1 MNKRFLRYLRSTLL
15 RMLTLLL
22 AVSMISFL
30 LIILSPID
38 PVDAYLGAANV
49 SEEQRSAIAEYWGFN
64 KSPIERYSLWLGH
77 VLQGDMGESITYQQP
92 VLKII
97 GERFQAS
104 LALMGLAWVLSGVLG
119 FILGIVAA
127 MNKDGCLDRAIKTF
141 CLTLASTPLFW
152 LGLLFLMVFA
162 IELQWF
168 PMGLA
173 APMEKL
179 AHEVTLGERIYHL
192 ILPALTLS
200 VSGVA
205 GIALHTRQKLI
216 DILKSEYILFAKARG
231 EKPREIIWRH
241 GLRNIAL
248 PGITLQFASISELF
262 GGSILAEK
270 VFSYPGLGNAATMA
284 GLKGDAPLLLGIA
297 LFSVLFVFTGNVMA
311 NIIYGI
317 IDPQIREGGSHES

>member
-1 MNKRFLRYLRSTLL
+1 MNKRFLRYFRSTLL
-15 RMLTLLL
+15 RMLTLLM

-38 PVDAYLGAANV
+38 PVDAYLGDANV
-49 SEEQRSAIAEYWGFN
+49 SEEQRAAIAEYWGFD

-104 LALMGLAWVLSGVLG
+104 LALMGFAWVLSGVLG

-127 MNKDGCLDRAIKTF
+127 MHKDRWLDRAIKTF

-152 LGLLFLMVFA
+152 LGLLFLMIFA

-179 AHEVTLGERIYHL
+179 AHEVTWGERIYHL

-216 DILKSEYILFAKARG
+216 DVLKSEYILFAKARG
-231 EKPREIIWRH
+231 EKPWEIIWRH

-270 VFSYPGLGNAATMA
+270 VFSYPGLGNAATLA

-297 LFSVLFVFTGNVMA
+297 LFSVLFVFSGNLMA
-311 NIIYGI
+311 NIMYGI